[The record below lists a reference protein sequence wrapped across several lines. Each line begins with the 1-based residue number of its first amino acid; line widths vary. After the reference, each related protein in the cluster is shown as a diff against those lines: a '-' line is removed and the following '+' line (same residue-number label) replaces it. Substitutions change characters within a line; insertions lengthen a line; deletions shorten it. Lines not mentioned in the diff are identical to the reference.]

1 MPRAASFR
9 GLLAAA
15 LVVGLA
21 ACVTPSVPIPPPEAQ
36 KISFEVDIGAGAAR
50 FQYAPH
56 PDFALATVYVLNRT
70 QGVGV
75 ITTAQV
81 DGSVAPTEPFA
92 AALDDEVVV
101 SFEKEGAIGS
111 ICVRLQP
118 GQSGPALQCQ

>member
-1 MPRAASFR
+1 M
-9 GLLAAA
+9 AAA
-15 LVVGLA
+15 LAVALA

-36 KISFEVDIGAGAAR
+36 KISFDVDLEAGAAR

-56 PDFALATVYVLNRT
+56 PDFSLATVYVLNRT

-75 ITTAQV
+75 ISTAQV

-101 SFEKEGAIGS
+101 SFEKEGEIGS

-118 GQSGPALQCQ
+118 GQSGSDLECE